1 MPLYRQAE
9 IYARQGIDLDRSTLA
24 DWVGRAAWWLRP
36 LYDLL
41 TTTALSS
48 PKLFADDTPL
58 PVLDP
63 GRGRTKTGRVWAYAR
78 DDRPWKGPLPP
89 LVVYLYEPDRKGE
102 RPAHHLAGFT
112 GLLQVDGYAGFKR
125 LTGEREAGPIILV
138 FCWSH
143 SRRKFYDVH
152 QATGSPIAA
161 EVLRRISCLYQIE
174 AEIRG
179 QPPDHRR
186 VVRQEKSK
194 PLVEALKAYLEEQ
207 LARIPGKSGLAGA
220 IRYLFN
226 HWDGLIRFLDDGRLE
241 LDTNTVE
248 RSIRPIKLGAKNC
261 LFAGSDAGAET
272 WAIIAS
278 LIQTAKLNGV
288 EPFAWLKDG
297 LERMVSGQT
306 KATDLHTL
314 LPWAW
319 KPATAA

>member
-1 MPLYRQAE
+1 MIPVPIPACTGMQAGTR
-9 IYARQGIDLDRSTLA
+9 IVVATRPVDFRRGMDGLATLVQQQLQA
-24 DWVGRAAWWLRP
+24 D
-36 LYDLL
+36 
-41 TTTALSS
+41 
-48 PKLFADDTPL
+48 
-58 PVLDP
+58 
-63 GRGRTKTGRVWAYAR
+63 
-78 DDRPWKGPLPP
+78 
-89 LVVYLYEPDRKGE
+89 
-102 RPAHHLAGFT
+102 
-112 GLLQVDGYAGFKR
+112 
-125 LTGEREAGPIILV
+125 
-138 FCWSH
+138 
-143 SRRKFYDVH
+143 
-152 QATGSPIAA
+152 
-161 EVLRRISCLYQIE
+161 
-174 AEIRG
+174 
-179 QPPDHRR
+179 
-186 VVRQEKSK
+186 
-194 PLVEALKAYLEEQ
+194 LVEALRAYLEEQ

-261 LFAGSDAGAET
+261 LFAGSDGGAET

-297 LERMVSGQT
+297 LERVVSGQT